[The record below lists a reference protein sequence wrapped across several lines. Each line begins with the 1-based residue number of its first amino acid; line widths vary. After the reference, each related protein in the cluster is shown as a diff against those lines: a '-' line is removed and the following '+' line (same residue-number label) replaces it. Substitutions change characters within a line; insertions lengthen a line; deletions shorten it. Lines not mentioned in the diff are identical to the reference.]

1 MHNQISPA
9 ILYWGTPIVLIT
21 TENEDGTSNISPI
34 SSAWWLAHR
43 CMIGLSAS
51 SHTTKNLLRT
61 KHCVLNLPTD
71 GMTSHINALA
81 RTTGSDPVSEWK
93 TQAGYVHIKDK
104 FQHAGLTPQASDLI
118 AAPRIKECPVQMEA
132 ELMETHEMMKEL
144 PDRKGMLLALELK
157 ILRVHVEDELRLEGH
172 ANRINTDKLRLILMC
187 FQEYY
192 GMGREKL
199 SSSNLARINEE
210 HYRPLTT
217 SGVEGQAADAADA
230 DDVEH
235 R

>member
-1 MHNQISPA
+1 MHNEISPA

-21 TENEDGTSNISPI
+21 TENEDGTANICPI

-43 CMIGLSAS
+43 CMIGMDAS

-61 KHCVLNLPTD
+61 KRCVINLPTD
-71 GMTSHINALA
+71 SMTPHINALA

-93 TQAGYVHIKDK
+93 TKAGYASVKDK
-104 FQHAGLTPQASDLI
+104 FKHAVLTPQSSDLV
-118 AAPRIKECPVQMEA
+118 APPRIKECPVQMEA
-132 ELMETHEMMKEL
+132 ELMETHEMMKDL
-144 PDRKGMLLALELK
+144 PDRKGLLLGMELK
-157 ILRVHVEDELRLEGH
+157 ILRIHVEDELRLEGH
-172 ANRINTDKLRLILMC
+172 ANRIDTDKLRPVFMC

-199 SSSNLARINEE
+199 SFSTLARINEE

-217 SGVEGQAADAADA
+217 SEIGRQDTDA
-230 DDVEH
+230 DGVAD